1 MLNSSLFKRVL
12 LLQCADPCHDQLII
26 VAAAIL
32 VQVVKRFIVM
42 IGRNCATFA
51 LLVVV
56 LVGPGTAP
64 AVLIRH
70 LKLCAV
76 GPTHDCSR
84 TDSHLVATTCLL
96 LLAHL

>member
-12 LLQCADPCHDQLII
+12 LLQCTDPGHDQLII

-56 LVGPGTAP
+56 MVVMVGPGAAP
-64 AVLIRH
+64 AILIRH
-70 LKLCAV
+70 L
-76 GPTHDCSR
+76 
-84 TDSHLVATTCLL
+84 
-96 LLAHL
+96 

>member
-1 MLNSSLFKRVL
+1 M
-12 LLQCADPCHDQLII
+12 II

-32 VQVVKRFIVM
+32 VVVVKRFIVM
-42 IGRNCATFA
+42 ICRNCAAFA
-51 LLVVV
+51 LFMVIMVVMV
-56 LVGPGTAP
+56 VMVGPGATP

-70 LKLCAV
+70 LKLLTV

-84 TDSHLVATTCLL
+84 TDSHLITASCLL